1 MLGLPKGVPL
11 LIANS
16 LFTSIGFYAFIPF
29 LSIYLVDYLAWPPLL
44 VGLLLTVRQVSQ
56 QGPTFLTGM
65 FADRVGLKLVMCIGL
80 VIRSVGFAMF
90 AFVDQIATMF
100 LAAVIAG
107 LGGALFGP
115 TGSGL
120 FAHLTP
126 EEERV
131 RVYSLQKAVSNIGI
145 ALSAGL
151 GAVLIYFDFAL
162 LSLVCG
168 GIYLV
173 LAIISHWYLPDVRSP
188 IKRWSY
194 KDMGRVVMT
203 DRNFLLF
210 TAIMTG
216 IWYIYMQLY
225 FTIPLQLYQQTGNKM
240 AVSLVNLVVAG
251 VVILFQYPVVKYL
264 TGRRPFLTSLTIGA
278 LALGAGALMVGLSGS
293 LAGIIIGLV
302 FFGYGIIIVEPV
314 QYDLTSR
321 LANGELLA
329 TYFGFASLA
338 IAVGGGCSQGIGG
351 WLFQQGPALLWGSCG
366 AVCLLVVYGLRRLG
380 KRDNL
385 VALGP

>member
-29 LSIYLVDYLAWPPLL
+29 LSIYLVDYLAWSPLL

-65 FADRVGLKLVMCIGL
+65 FADRVGLKLVMCFGL
-80 VIRSVGFAMF
+80 VIRSIGFAMF
-90 AFVDQIATMF
+90 AFVDQVSTMF

-126 EEERV
+126 EEDRV

-168 GIYLV
+168 SIYLV
-173 LAIISHWYLPDVRSP
+173 LAITSYLYLPDARSP
-188 IKRWSY
+188 IKQWSY
-194 KDMGRVVMT
+194 KAMGRVVMA

-251 VVILFQYPVVKYL
+251 VVILFQYPIVKYL
-264 TGRRPFLTSLTIGA
+264 TGCRPFLTSLTIGA
-278 LALGAGALMVGLSGS
+278 LALGVGSLTVGLSGS
-293 LAGIIIGLV
+293 LVGIIIGLV
-302 FFGYGIIIVEPV
+302 LFGYGIIIVEPV

-321 LANGELLA
+321 LANDELLA

-338 IAVGGGCSQGIGG
+338 IAIGGGVSQSVGG
-351 WLFQQGPALLWGSCG
+351 WLFQQGPSLVWGSCG
-366 AVCLLVVYGLRRLG
+366 VVCLLVVFGLRLLG

-385 VALGP
+385 VTLSP